1 MRNNLT
7 KERKR
12 TIQIKALTCKL
23 NQIVYTKKERRNA
36 HPLKVT
42 YDKKLVILNK
52 KNNYSSVK

>member
-1 MRNNLT
+1 MQY
-7 KERKR
+7 K
-12 TIQIKALTCKL
+12 IKALKCKL

-52 KNNYSSVK
+52 KIIIPLSNNV

>member
-42 YDKKLVILNK
+42 YDKKLVIFI
-52 KNNYSSVK
+52 